1 MIDIEVKI
9 NPSFYKKLDKF
20 IIKKCE
26 AITIR
31 NTTLEA
37 ESRCKKTC
45 PYDTG
50 ALMRGHSSDI
60 SDEEGLVKNGQ
71 HYWVFV
77 VFGTSKMKARN
88 YPQKVANGLSSEN
101 YMSRTFK
108 TQLKN
113 RGVLE

>member
-9 NPSFYKKLDKF
+9 NPSFYKKLDKS

-45 PYDTG
+45 PYETG
-50 ALMRGHSSDI
+50 NLMRSHSSDI
-60 SDEEGLVKNGQ
+60 SDEEGLVKNNAK
-71 HYWVFV
+71 YWVFV

-108 TQLKN
+108 TQLHKM
-113 RGVLE
+113 GVLE

>member
-9 NPSFYKKLDKF
+9 NPSFYKKLDKS

-31 NTTLEA
+31 NTTLEV

-60 SDEEGLVKNGQ
+60 SDEEGFVKNGQ

-113 RGVLE
+113 MGVLE

>member
-9 NPSFYKKLDKF
+9 NPSFYKKLDKS

-60 SDEEGLVKNGQ
+60 SDEEGFVKNGQ

-77 VFGTSKMKARN
+77 VSGTSKMKARN

-113 RGVLE
+113 MGVLE